1 MLVFI
6 FRPPST
12 PRPDI
17 HTRWRGPMRT
27 HTHGTHGWTTRVYSL
42 KRSSF
47 FRFPHAIMFLI
58 NTRRYLLQNKR
69 SCMSGGHSSQTC
81 LHDSLFCSSSST
93 TSFYSVRRFV
103 QFGRMSQRLWVVRAL
118 KNAVFKST
126 LCGPGVSRSKHKQF
140 QRTQSVPNLTQNWT
154 WGDQHRYCSRNFC
167 GPINFRTTTRMNIF
181 NGHYRAASGT

>member
-1 MLVFI
+1 MGVGFYFSSALYATTGHI
-6 FRPPST
+6 HT
-12 PRPDI
+12 HI

-27 HTHGTHGWTTRVYSL
+27 HAHGTHGWTTRVYSL

-93 TSFYSVRRFV
+93 TSFYTVRRFV
-103 QFGRMSQRLWVVRAL
+103 QFGRMSRRLLVVRTL
-118 KNAVFKST
+118 KKPFSNRHYADPKFQGRNTNNFNV
-126 LCGPGVSRSKHKQF
+126 PGQYP
-140 QRTQSVPNLTQNWT
+140 T
-154 WGDQHRYCSRNFC
+154 
-167 GPINFRTTTRMNIF
+167 
-181 NGHYRAASGT
+181 